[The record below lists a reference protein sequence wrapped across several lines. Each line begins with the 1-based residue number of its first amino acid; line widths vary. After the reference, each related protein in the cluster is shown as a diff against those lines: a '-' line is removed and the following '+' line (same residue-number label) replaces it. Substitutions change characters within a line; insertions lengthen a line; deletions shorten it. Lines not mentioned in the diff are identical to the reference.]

1 MVSLWN
7 NMAMNE
13 GSTSYDIMKEF
24 TMWLVNSM
32 NFSKYLHFFVSI
44 ILDYKIDRSMSLE
57 YTLTF
62 SSLV

>member
-1 MVSLWN
+1 
-7 NMAMNE
+7 MAMNE
-13 GSTSYDIMKEF
+13 GSTSYDILKEF

-32 NFSKYLHFFVSI
+32 NFSQYLHFFVSI

>member
-1 MVSLWN
+1 
-7 NMAMNE
+7 MAMNE
-13 GSTSYDIMKEF
+13 GSTSYDIVKEF

-32 NFSKYLHFFVSI
+32 TFSKYFHLFVSF

-57 YTLTF
+57 YTLNF